1 MSDNRVIQDIENYL
15 DDLDENQNYP
25 ADFIEF
31 IAEINRRF
39 TIPLEVTKADG
50 EKMLVNESISTL
62 LASDTNT
69 LGFDFD
75 IIGNYRT
82 GLTEPADW
90 ESWINTVNLMLDD
103 ITEPTETLSSG
114 RENWTFRTV
123 AQRDS
128 IDAIRNSTGEWFT
141 TPTEQNPTY
150 SVDSPKIANA
160 VAKPQL
166 GQDQATGDVY
176 FKSYEFY
183 SGPNMALDGNN
194 KYIDPETGLLKKDA
208 QGNPM
213 SPVFRAGAASEV
225 FEGLSQEA
233 IFEIQQELAGL
244 GLDIGSYNFVP
255 GVIDFTAKGN
265 EIDFIAQLMTQ
276 ANDANAMFPQLNL
289 IDKTAPTLLGQLRPY
304 LEYKKGVDAKTNAFL
319 QDLQG
324 KFAGEIVP
332 PSESEVKG
340 VVDALFAERGLYATS
355 KDYAKYSTIFGNL
368 QKQAAEREAEI
379 EDNRISLGDVIGL
392 AKSYDSTTN
401 TGPYT
406 YGGFGIVTPTAE
418 EARQQLGK
426 PLLQPIDV
434 MSELGKVMDDLESG
448 RIDASN
454 EIAGRAAAAQQFK
467 SNFMQFEE
475 NF

>member
-1 MSDNRVIQDIENYL
+1 
-15 DDLDENQNYP
+15 
-25 ADFIEF
+25 
-31 IAEINRRF
+31 
-39 TIPLEVTKADG
+39 
-50 EKMLVNESISTL
+50 
-62 LASDTNT
+62 
-69 LGFDFD
+69 
-75 IIGNYRT
+75 
-82 GLTEPADW
+82 
-90 ESWINTVNLMLDD
+90 
-103 ITEPTETLSSG
+103 
-114 RENWTFRTV
+114 
-123 AQRDS
+123 
-128 IDAIRNSTGEWFT
+128 
-141 TPTEQNPTY
+141 
-150 SVDSPKIANA
+150 
-160 VAKPQL
+160 
-166 GQDQATGDVY
+166 
-176 FKSYEFY
+176 
-183 SGPNMALDGNN
+183 MALDGNN
-194 KYIDPETGLLKKDA
+194 NYIDPETGLLKKNA
-208 QGNPM
+208 QGKPM

-401 TGPYT
+401 IGPYT

-426 PLLQPIDV
+426 PLLQSIDV
-434 MSELGKVMDDLESG
+434 TSELGKIMDDLESG

>member
-1 MSDNRVIQDIENYL
+1 MSDNTVAQDIKNYL
-15 DDLDENQNYP
+15 DELDKNQSYP
-25 ADFIEF
+25 ADFNVF
-31 IAEINRRF
+31 ISEINRLF

-50 EKMLVNESISTL
+50 ERMLVNESISTL
-62 LASDTNT
+62 LAGNANT
-69 LGFDFD
+69 IGFDFE

-90 ESWINTVNLMLDD
+90 ESWINTVNLMLND

-128 IDAIRNSTGEWFT
+128 IDAIRDNTGEWFT
-141 TPTEQNPTY
+141 TPTENNPSY

-160 VAKPQL
+160 VALPQRT
-166 GQDQATGDVY
+166 QDPETGEVY

-183 SGPNMALDGNN
+183 SGPNMALDSNN
-194 KYIDPETGLLKKDA
+194 NYIDPETGLLKKNA
-208 QGNPM
+208 QGLPM

-233 IFEIQQELAGL
+233 IFEIQQELSGL

-265 EIDFIAQLMTQ
+265 EIDFMAQLMTQ
-276 ANDANAMFPQLNL
+276 ANDADSMFPELNL
-289 IDKTAPTLLGQLRPY
+289 IDRTAPTLLGQLRPY
-304 LEYKKGVDAKTNAFL
+304 LEYKKSVDAKTNAFL
-319 QDLQG
+319 EDLQG

-332 PSESEVKG
+332 PSDAEVKAT
-340 VVDALFAERGLYATS
+340 VDSLFAERGLYATS
-355 KDYAKYSTIFGNL
+355 NDYAKYATIFGNL

-379 EDNRISLGDVIGL
+379 EDNKISLGDVIGL
-392 AKSYDSTTN
+392 SKSYDSTTN
-401 TGPYT
+401 IGPYT
-406 YGGFGIVTPTAE
+406 YGGFGITTPTAE
-418 EARQQLGK
+418 EARKQLGK
-426 PLLQPIDV
+426 PLLQSLDV
-434 MSELGKVMDDLESG
+434 MSELGKVMDNLESG